1 MIPPPTPSASPS
13 ITSHGEV
20 AVCDDDGSIYVFF
33 SFLNLLRDDGTW
45 VLESPGKTLKSS
57 PGFKKHP
64 SRKVNQ
70 NQPLIS
76 SFAPLHLLLFRLFG
90 SDNTQGSFHNMR
102 KVPSFCTTT
111 SVHFIKPCKFCLHPR
126 THVGGST
133 PGAFQISTGNIQ
145 VKNNFT
151 HSVSQ
156 YEEII
161 YI

>member
-1 MIPPPTPSASPS
+1 MMTA
-13 ITSHGEV
+13 
-20 AVCDDDGSIYVFF
+20 AFKFF

-64 SRKVNQ
+64 SREVNQ

-90 SDNTQGSFHNMR
+90 SDNTQGSFH
-102 KVPSFCTTT
+102 KATKHEKSSLLLYDHFSSFYKAMQ
-111 SVHFIKPCKFCLHPR
+111 IHPR

-151 HSVSQ
+151 HLVSQ